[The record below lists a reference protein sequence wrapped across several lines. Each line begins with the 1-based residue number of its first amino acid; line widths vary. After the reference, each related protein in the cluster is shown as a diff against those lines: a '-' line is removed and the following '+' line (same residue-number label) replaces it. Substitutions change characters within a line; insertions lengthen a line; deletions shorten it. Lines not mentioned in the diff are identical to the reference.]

1 MCELWIFFR
10 LCRDFLF
17 GGMMIGFNL
26 QNTLSI
32 KMKQKLKNIDHIH
45 VFVPDRQ
52 QALDWYSTILGLE
65 PIKSLLFWANG
76 GPLTIGNDDDSIH
89 IALFEGEP
97 NNNQSVIAFNTTGE
111 DFINWHKRINNAVN
125 CSIEVDDHSVSFS
138 IYFNDPYGNPYEIT
152 SYDYEIL
159 SNHYN

>member
-111 DFINWHKRINNAVN
+111 DFINWHKRINNALN